1 MSHDHP
7 RLELL
12 KRQASEIGLSRDQVR
27 EFGSLSR
34 RATWESAIAFYQA
47 TNREP
52 DRWNDLENVD
62 NVIHSQEVES
72 PDTRLSNILSFPQ
85 LVTLFFLMVGFL
97 CWWFQ
102 FFSGLI
108 CSRKSKSQSKLEINK

>member
-85 LVTLFFLMVGFL
+85 LVTLFFLMVGFFVL
-97 CWWFQ
+97 VVPVLQRVNLFPQ
-102 FFSGLI
+102 IKITIQIGD
-108 CSRKSKSQSKLEINK
+108 K